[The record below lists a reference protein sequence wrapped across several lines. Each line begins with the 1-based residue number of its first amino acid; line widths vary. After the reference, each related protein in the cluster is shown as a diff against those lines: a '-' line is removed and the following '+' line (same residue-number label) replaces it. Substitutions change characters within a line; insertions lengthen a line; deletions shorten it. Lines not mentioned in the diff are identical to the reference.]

1 MNQRVKTLLDEAR
14 KLSPAEREELA
25 ELLLDTVEHGTGL
38 ESAWGEE
45 AQRRWNEHVEK
56 GGETSDAF
64 EAIEDVRR
72 RLKTSG
78 AG

>member
-1 MNQRVKTLLDEAR
+1 MNQRVKSLLDEAR

-25 ELLLDTVEHGTGL
+25 ELLLDTVDQGTGL
-38 ESAWGEE
+38 ESAWAAE
-45 AQRRWNEHVEK
+45 AQRRWNEHLEK

-64 EAIEDVRR
+64 EEIEEMRR
-72 RLKTSG
+72 QLKTSG